1 MLIDLPLAVDRSAGE
16 PMNAQL
22 VAQLRAA
29 MREGRL
35 AEGER
40 LPGSRSLA
48 ALLGVSR
55 TVVTEAYE
63 QLYAEGWLE
72 GRHGSG
78 TYVTDGVAADP
89 ARRER
94 PAGRAAPGRAEAPPG
109 TIDLRPGLAWAGGLD
124 T

>member
-1 MLIDLPLAVDRSAGE
+1 
-16 PMNAQL
+16 MNAQL
-22 VAQLRAA
+22 VGQLRAA

-35 AEGER
+35 AAGER
-40 LPGSRSLA
+40 LPASRALA

-89 ARRER
+89 APGREPPRGLAGRFRR
-94 PAGRAAPGRAEAPPG
+94 PARPGVV
-109 TIDLRPGLAWAGGLD
+109 DLR
-124 T
+124 